1 MITKNR
7 RLGKFRISSEII
19 NSTPWVAAFLM
30 SQCIIV
36 RAEQLWECGGVEYVA
51 ISRHFDEVPT
61 GAIVPEYEWWVGSD
75 GGIKAVKLKG
85 KALSL

>member
-1 MITKNR
+1 
-7 RLGKFRISSEII
+7 
-19 NSTPWVAAFLM
+19 M